1 MDDVDWPEGGY
12 DVSGPKSEAE
22 LEREARLCL
31 AKLGEDST
39 DTEVCIEG
47 IVGAWQRYRMR
58 LPRARGIKA
67 EDVQREADELNLRL
81 LTPGHDAEWP
91 APLDDLSC
99 HAPLVVALW
108 AAGQPLDLRQPVC
121 ITGARACTAY
131 GEQVAQQMAHELA
144 SRGHT
149 IVTSLSYGIDVA
161 ALKGALTADG
171 PAPVVVLAH
180 GIADDVPPRLKAHE
194 ELVSTLMAKGTVL
207 TEFPPGTQPSRIRF
221 ELRGRIMAALSQ
233 ATVVVEG
240 GSRSSARYVARD
252 ALGVQ
257 RHVLAVPGPVT
268 SSLSALP
275 HELIATGKAQLVTCA
290 QDVVDALEAATITD
304 QNATSLTER
313 VYFNAPEL

>member
-12 DVSGPKSEAE
+12 DVSELRSEAE

-31 AKLGEDST
+31 AKLDESST
-39 DTEVCIEG
+39 DTEVCVEG

-58 LPRARGIKA
+58 LPRARSIRA
-67 EDVQREADELNLRL
+67 EDVQREADQIGLRL

-91 APLDDLSC
+91 VELDDLSC

-108 AAGQPLDLRQPVC
+108 VAGQPLDLRQPVC

-144 SRGHT
+144 AAGHT

-161 ALKGALTADG
+161 ALKGALAAGG
-171 PAPVVVLAH
+171 PAPVVVLAQ
-180 GIADDVPPRLKAHE
+180 GIAEDVPPRLQHHE
-194 ELVSTLMAKGTVL
+194 ELVQALMAKGTVL
-207 TEFPPGTQPSRIRF
+207 TEFPPGTQASRTRF
-221 ELRGRIMAALSQ
+221 ELRGRIMAALAQ

-240 GSRSSARYVARD
+240 ASRSGARYVARD
-252 ALGVQ
+252 ARGLE

-268 SSLSALP
+268 SATSALP
-275 HELIATGKAQLVTCA
+275 HELIATGRAQLVTCA
-290 QDVVDALEAATITD
+290 QDVVDVLAAATITD
-304 QNATSLTER
+304 
-313 VYFNAPEL
+313 PEGA